1 MKLLLVFA
9 LISFSQMTFARP
21 EYAAKHGYVNCNLCH
36 TSPFGGGAR
45 NVNGKLYGSHEFAV
59 NPFSKQDLVSF
70 DTRMELFYTKG
81 VSTTRGVYFMSAD
94 PTLNIPI
101 FQTADGAVVDRFVYS
116 LGLAPM
122 ETNTKEREAYFIHT
136 LNKPEEEKFFSQILI
151 GRFLLPFGLMTDEH
165 RTYTRIQTRS
175 SNFDF
180 DYGIGLTGDPTSKL
194 HWDSSFTT
202 ASSYNAGA
210 ISQGGTAP
218 GYTNDSPYG
227 IALNLRYRP
236 GNHPGFFGISA
247 MNQNSQT
254 LSSALEAYSFYNV
267 VSFESLLKRTLNW
280 QIEFVYA
287 KGFTN
292 PATNSYMGRFFIPAD
307 DTVWNDTLKDASS
320 YGFYSL
326 LNYELNPRWVLQ
338 YKYDQLV
345 PDNRFSADSFSR
357 NSAGAKY
364 FLNSNMDLNIRV
376 EQSNST
382 RPGLTEAATLSTVKN
397 AFFILLHGWI

>member
-1 MKLLLVFA
+1 MKSFFLFSFLLIGQLA
-9 LISFSQMTFARP
+9 ISRP
-21 EYAAKHGYVNCNLCH
+21 EYAAKHGYVNCSLCH
-36 TSPFGGGAR
+36 ASPFGGASR
-45 NVNGKLYGSHEFAV
+45 NVNGKIYGSHEYQT
-59 NPFSKQDLVSF
+59 NPFSKQDLFSF

-81 VSTTRGVYFMSAD
+81 VSTTRGVYFMAAD
-94 PTLNIPI
+94 PTMNIPLY
-101 FQTADGAVVDRFVYS
+101 QTADGQVLDRFVYS

-122 ETNTKEREAYFIHT
+122 ETNTKEREAYFVHT
-136 LNKPEEEKFFSQILI
+136 LNKPEDEKFFSQIVL

-165 RTYTRIQTRS
+165 RTYTRLQTKT

-180 DYGIGLTGDPTSKL
+180 DYGVGFTGDPTSRL
-194 HWDSSFTT
+194 HWDASFTS
-202 ASSYNAGA
+202 ASSYASGA
-210 ISQGGTAP
+210 TTQGGTAP

-227 IALNLRYRP
+227 VTLNLRYRP
-236 GNHPGFFGISA
+236 GNHPGYFGVSA
-247 MNQNSQT
+247 LSQNSQT
-254 LSSALEAYSFYNV
+254 LPSSLEAYSIYNV
-267 VSFESLLKRTLNW
+267 ISFENIFKKTINW

-292 PATNSYMGRFFIPAD
+292 PTVNSYMGRFFIPAD
-307 DTVWNDTLKDASS
+307 DTAWNDTLKDAKS

-326 LNYELNPRWVLQ
+326 LNYELSSKWLLL

-345 PDNRFSADSFSR
+345 PDTRFTADSFSR

-364 FLNSNMDLNIRV
+364 FLNSNMDVNFRI